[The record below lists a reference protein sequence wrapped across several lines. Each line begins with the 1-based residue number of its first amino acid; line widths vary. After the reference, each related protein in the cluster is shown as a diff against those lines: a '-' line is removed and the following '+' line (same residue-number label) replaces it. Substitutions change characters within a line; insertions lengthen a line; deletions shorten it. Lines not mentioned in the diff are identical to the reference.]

1 MEKKTKNRKR
11 WLILFPI
18 LGMAA
23 GILLLTYPFAMDQ
36 YNEYRNEQAISSMSS
51 VYDRYEDYQ
60 EELERQLLNAQ
71 NYNAKLAGLLS
82 GEAIVPDYEEQLT
95 FDGGG
100 VMGYIEIPK
109 IRVKM
114 ILYHGTSDETLAVG
128 AGHLEGSSLPVGGAS
143 THAVITAHSG
153 MKTMRAFDD
162 IRELEAG
169 DRILVTVLGKQ
180 LIYEVESSETVL
192 PYETESLAII
202 PGEDRLTLITCTP
215 YGINDHR
222 LLVHAVRVIDTA
234 GDLVSE
240 TEEPDAGTAEAEAA
254 GAPEESLAAATEA
267 AGTPEERMTAG
278 TEDAGVP
285 ADSVMAGTEADTG
298 EETAA
303 GFRLDRRT
311 IPLLAAILVCFGT
324 MVYLIVRT
332 TGGRRKGK

>member
-1 MEKKTKNRKR
+1 MDEKSRKRKR

-18 LGMAA
+18 LGMIA

-60 EELERQLLNAQ
+60 EELELQLVNAQ
-71 NYNAKLAGLLS
+71 AYNAKLAGVLS
-82 GEAIVPDYEEQLT
+82 ESEVVPDYEEQLT

-100 VMGYIEIPK
+100 VMGYLEIPK
-109 IRVKM
+109 IHVKM

-143 THAVITAHSG
+143 THTVITAHSG
-153 MKTMRAFDD
+153 MKIMRAFDD

-169 DRILVTVLGKQ
+169 DRILLTTLGKQ
-180 LIYEVESSETVL
+180 LIYEVENSETVL

-222 LLVHAVRVIDTA
+222 LLVHAVRA
-234 GDLVSE
+234 QE
-240 TEEPDAGTAEAEAA
+240 TEVQTTVVRGNEPETVNTLNVSTITEL
-254 GAPEESLAAATEA
+254 PE
-267 AGTPEERMTAG
+267 
-278 TEDAGVP
+278 
-285 ADSVMAGTEADTG
+285 DSR
-298 EETAA
+298 EETIAR
-303 GFRLDRRT
+303 FRFDRRT
-311 IPLLAAILVCFGT
+311 IPVMIAILICFGA
-324 MVYLIVRT
+324 MVYLIIRT
-332 TGGRRKGK
+332 TGRRKGK